1 MRAMQLKAP
10 APIEQKPLELVNLPD
25 PEPGQGE
32 IRLAVKVCGLCH
44 TDLHITEGELSPH
57 QPHIVPGHQIVG
69 VVDRCGDGVTA
80 FKLGDRA
87 GVPWL
92 YHTDQTCHYCQN
104 GTENLCEHGLFTG
117 YDVNGGYAQYHIVSE
132 EFAYHL
138 PDGFEDVQAAPLL
151 CAGVIGFRALRLAEV
166 KPGSRVGMYGFG
178 ASAHICI
185 QVARHW
191 GCEVYAFSRGQH
203 HRDLALKLGAKWAG
217 PSDEELPVK
226 LDSAIIFAPAGGLV
240 IDALK
245 GLDKGGTLALAG
257 IYMTQIPPID
267 YNLIY
272 GERTIRSVAN
282 STRQDAIDLL
292 KLAAEIPIQTEV
304 ELFELADLNE
314 ALARLKNGAINGA
327 AAVKIG

>member
-10 APIEQKPLELVNLPD
+10 APIEQKPLQLVELPD
-25 PEPGQGE
+25 PEPGRGE

-44 TDLHITEGELSPH
+44 TDLHITEGELTPH

-69 VVDRCGDGVTA
+69 VVDHCGAGVSH
-80 FKLGDRA
+80 FKPGDRA

-92 YHTDQTCHYCQN
+92 YHTDQTCHYCRK
-104 GTENLCEHGLFTG
+104 GTENLCEHARFTG
-117 YDVNGGYAQYHIVSE
+117 YDVNGGYAQYHIVPE
-132 EFAYHL
+132 DFAYHL
-138 PDGFEDVQAAPLL
+138 PEGFEDVQAAPLL

-166 KPGSRVGMYGFG
+166 KPGSRVGLYGFG

-185 QVARHW
+185 QVAHHW
-191 GCEVYAFSRGQH
+191 GCEVYAFSRGQQ

-217 PSDEELPVK
+217 VSGGDLAVK
-226 LDSAIIFAPAGGLV
+226 MDSSIIFAPAGGLV
-240 IDALK
+240 IEALK
-245 GLDKGGTLALAG
+245 TLDKGGTLALAG
-257 IYMTQIPPID
+257 IYMSQIPPID

-292 KLAAEIPIQTEV
+292 NLAAEIPIHTEV
-304 ELFELADLNE
+304 ELFELERLNE
-314 ALARLKNGAINGA
+314 ALGRLKDGSIIGA
-327 AAVKIG
+327 AAVRIA

>member
-1 MRAMQLKAP
+1 
-10 APIEQKPLELVNLPD
+10 
-25 PEPGQGE
+25 
-32 IRLAVKVCGLCH
+32 LCH
-44 TDLHITEGELSPH
+44 TDLHITEGELTPH

-69 VVDRCGDGVTA
+69 VVDRCGEGVST
-80 FKLGDRA
+80 FKAGDRA

-151 CAGVIGFRALRLAEV
+151 CAGVIGFRALRQAEV

-217 PSDEELPVK
+217 PSNEELPVK

-245 GLDKGGTLALAG
+245 ALDKGGTLALAG
-257 IYMTQIPPID
+257 IYMSQIPPID

>member
-10 APIEQKPLELVNLPD
+10 ASIEQKPLELVELPD
-25 PEPGQGE
+25 PEPGRGE

-44 TDLHITEGELSPH
+44 TDLHITEGELPPH

-69 VVDRCGDGVTA
+69 VVDRCGEGGSA
-80 FKLGDRA
+80 FKPGDRA

-92 YHTDQTCHYCQN
+92 YHTDQTCHYCLN

-117 YDVNGGYAQYHIVSE
+117 YDVNGGYAQYHIVSQ

-245 GLDKGGTLALAG
+245 ALDKGGTLALAG
-257 IYMTQIPPID
+257 IYMSQIPPID

-314 ALARLKNGAINGA
+314 ALARLKNGTINGA

>member
-1 MRAMQLKAP
+1 
-10 APIEQKPLELVNLPD
+10 
-25 PEPGQGE
+25 
-32 IRLAVKVCGLCH
+32 
-44 TDLHITEGELSPH
+44 
-57 QPHIVPGHQIVG
+57 VPGHQIVG
-69 VVDRCGDGVTA
+69 VVDRCGEGVST
-80 FKLGDRA
+80 FKAGDRA

-151 CAGVIGFRALRLAEV
+151 CAGVIGFRALRQAEV

-245 GLDKGGTLALAG
+245 ALDKGGTLALAG
-257 IYMTQIPPID
+257 IYMSQIPPID